1 MPPTD
6 TKVIKLKICL
16 VGEEGVGK
24 TSLIRRFVSGQFD
37 DAYIRTLGAVVSKKT
52 VEVTDKRTGPAHVD
66 MVILDIIGKRTFM
79 QLFQDAYFSGA
90 RGVLAV
96 FDLTRKATLRDLP
109 AWIEGVRETVGRIPV
124 VVLANKDDVKERH
137 ETREDEISNLLTPL
151 DVTMMRTSAKTGEN
165 VERAFLE
172 LARGIVGANA

>member
-1 MPPTD
+1 MPPQEP
-6 TKVIKLKICL
+6 KVIKLKICL
-16 VGEEGVGK
+16 VGDEGVGK

-52 VEVTDKRTGPAHVD
+52 VAITDGRGTPAQVD

-90 RGVLAV
+90 RGVIAV

-109 AWIEGVRETVGRIPV
+109 AWIDGVRDTVGRVPV
-124 VVLANKDDVKERH
+124 VALANKDDLANRIEAQ
-137 ETREDEISNLLTPL
+137 DDDISKVLSPMG
-151 DVTMMRTSAKTGEN
+151 VTTMRTSAKSGEN

-172 LARGIVGANA
+172 LARGIVLAAA